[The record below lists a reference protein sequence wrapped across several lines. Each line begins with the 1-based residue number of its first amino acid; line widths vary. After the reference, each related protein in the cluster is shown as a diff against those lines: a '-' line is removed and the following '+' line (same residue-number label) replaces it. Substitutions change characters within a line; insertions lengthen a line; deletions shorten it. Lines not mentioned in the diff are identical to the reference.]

1 MKPCAGWNSLPAEL
15 QLEVLSYM
23 SWSTLSILRLVAVG
37 WRDLANDPLLRAKF
51 HLFVDRRIPPEE
63 IEKLVVSKPSL
74 MTVTMRDHQL
84 SQSLLEVMLRHSN
97 LTTVHL
103 RAVNMAFEPSSASL
117 HPISDLLLKPIF
129 ERRLA
134 ASWLGAWGVSRR
146 AWPTLY
152 INSRK
157 GSDVFKSIELIYN
170 FLYDS
175 QSGLYGT
182 DLGPNPAWDL

>member
-15 QLEVLSYM
+15 QLEVLSYL

-84 SQSLLEVMLRHSN
+84 NQSLLEVMLQHSN

-103 RAVNMAFEPSSASL
+103 RADNMAFESSSACL
-117 HPISDLLLKPIF
+117 HPLSNLLFKPIF
-129 ERRLA
+129 EMRLA
-134 ASWLGAWGVSRR
+134 ASWLGAWEVSRR
-146 AWPTLY
+146 AWLTLY

-157 GSDVFKSIELIYN
+157 GSDVYKSIVRMYN

-182 DLGPNPAWDL
+182 DLGPNPDWDL

>member
-15 QLEVLSYM
+15 QLEVLSYL

-103 RAVNMAFEPSSASL
+103 RAVNS
-117 HPISDLLLKPIF
+117 
-129 ERRLA
+129 
-134 ASWLGAWGVSRR
+134 
-146 AWPTLY
+146 
-152 INSRK
+152 
-157 GSDVFKSIELIYN
+157 GSN
-170 FLYDS
+170 
-175 QSGLYGT
+175 
-182 DLGPNPAWDL
+182 